1 MEMIIKENWIVMMQ
15 IVKKY
20 PCTLQKVSSN
30 AHFVE
35 NTEAKTN
42 GTTRIDKPE
51 IEKHITLNKTS
62 NQINLPNHN
71 EKKYGKWF

>member
-1 MEMIIKENWIVMMQ
+1 MEIIIKENWIVMMQ

-51 IEKHITLNKTS
+51 
-62 NQINLPNHN
+62 N
-71 EKKYGKWF
+71 E

>member
-1 MEMIIKENWIVMMQ
+1 MMMQ

-71 EKKYGKWF
+71 EKSMENDFRKND